1 MKKLFLLLSLSLLLA
16 CSRNE
21 NTSVVNGRYASA
33 PDGTVLFVTPVDD
46 ILSPIDSAVVKGGKF
61 AFELDAASQS
71 VCFLSSQKVL
81 DGNYMVVEPGLLDV
95 DFAGDI
101 FAQGTRGNELLS
113 RFMTEKER
121 IVNLRRMCEPDV
133 MAMLGMDESMRD
145 SMQVLAVMADA
156 IFESYAL
163 KMIRENIDAPVG
175 CFYLVQSVGVVAPEK
190 LLPLFERVPFEHR
203 NKLYEAQWQRVK
215 MEKENAVMAD
225 RYLSD
230 MSGNLAATA
239 VGKKFQNFE
248 LADVNGGT
256 VLLSDEVFAN
266 RYTLVLFWG
275 SWCVDANE
283 QLTMLSAAYGKYRSN
298 GLQVVGVS
306 LDESVDVCKA
316 FVDDLQIA
324 WPQLCNPAGGS
335 AEVAAAYGVAELPA
349 AVLINS
355 KGTIIARMSTVDE
368 MLRKFEELF

>member
-1 MKKLFLLLSLSLLLA
+1 MKKLFLLLSFSLLLA

-21 NTSVVNGRYASA
+21 NACVVNGRYSSA
-33 PDGTVLFVTPVDD
+33 PDGTVLYVTPVDD

-61 AFELDAASQS
+61 AFELDAASQA

-95 DFAGDI
+95 DFTGDV
-101 FAQGTRGNELLS
+101 FARGTRGNELLG

-203 NKLYEAQWQRVK
+203 NKLYEAQKQRVK

-225 RYLSD
+225 MYLSD
-230 MSGNLAATA
+230 MSGSLAATA

-275 SWCVDANE
+275 SWCGDAKE
-283 QLTMLSAAYGKYRSN
+283 QLAMLSSAYDKYRSN
-298 GLQVVGVS
+298 GLQVVAVS
-306 LDESVDVCKA
+306 LDESVEACKS

-335 AEVAAAYGVAELPA
+335 AEVAAAYGVTELPA
-349 AVLINS
+349 AVLINN
-355 KGTIIARMSTVDE
+355 KGTIIARMTTVDDV
-368 MLRKFEELF
+368 LSKFDELF

>member
-1 MKKLFLLLSLSLLLA
+1 
-16 CSRNE
+16 
-21 NTSVVNGRYASA
+21 
-33 PDGTVLFVTPVDD
+33 
-46 ILSPIDSAVVKGGKF
+46 
-61 AFELDAASQS
+61 
-71 VCFLSSQKVL
+71 
-81 DGNYMVVEPGLLDV
+81 
-95 DFAGDI
+95 
-101 FAQGTRGNELLS
+101 
-113 RFMTEKER
+113 
-121 IVNLRRMCEPDV
+121 
-133 MAMLGMDESMRD
+133 MAMLGMDDAMRD

-203 NKLYEAQWQRVK
+203 NKLYEAQKQRVK

-225 RYLSD
+225 MYLSD
-230 MSGNLAATA
+230 MSGSLAATA

-275 SWCVDANE
+275 SWRGDAKE
-283 QLTMLSAAYGKYRSN
+283 QLAMLSSAYDKYRSN
-298 GLQVVGVS
+298 GLQVVAVS
-306 LDESVDVCKA
+306 LDESVEACKA

-335 AEVAAAYGVAELPA
+335 AEVAAAYGVTELPA
-349 AVLINS
+349 AVLINN
-355 KGTIIARMSTVDE
+355 KGTIIARMTTVDDV
-368 MLRKFEELF
+368 LSKFDELF